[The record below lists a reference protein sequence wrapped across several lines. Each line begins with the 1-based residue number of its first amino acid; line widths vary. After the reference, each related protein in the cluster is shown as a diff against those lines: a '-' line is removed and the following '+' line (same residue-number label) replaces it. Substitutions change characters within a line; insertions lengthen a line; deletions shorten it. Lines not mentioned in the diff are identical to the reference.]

1 MLEKTR
7 TSVFSLVRSSR
18 KAQISVTLL
27 TVVFIV
33 ASVFLLK
40 AKTFTVEI
48 DGGKQS
54 LTTLHSSVGVA
65 LERSKL
71 GIYPED
77 IVEPNRGTLVSK
89 GLEVK
94 VTRSVPVELTVDG
107 QLYSGRTTAPTVGEA
122 LEDLSN
128 RLGLNLK
135 VTDEVNIDRESIMA
149 ADAKL
154 EVRRAV
160 PIKVQVD
167 AQEINTYLAPRTVE
181 EALEKLEIVLSEKD
195 KVSLPMNHMLEA
207 EDEIR
212 VVRVEEKVETI
223 KSEVPYQTVAQ
234 AGDFPV
240 GLPDRIV
247 TRGTSGEHEQV
258 VKITLEDGKEVSR
271 QVLRQEVLRAPVTQV
286 VSRGSQT
293 KVSRGGQTIEFKR
306 AYLMRATAYSGGG
319 VTATGH
325 NVRYGTIAVDPRV
338 IPLGTKVYVEGYGE
352 ATALDTGGAIKGNR
366 VDLYMNTEA
375 AAWSW
380 GVRSV
385 VVYVK

>member
-27 TVVFIV
+27 TVAFIV

-40 AKTFTVEI
+40 AETITVEI

-54 LTTLHSSVGVA
+54 LTTLHSSVGKA

-77 IVEPNRGTLVSK
+77 IVEPNRDTLVSK

-94 VTRSVPVELTVDG
+94 ITRSIPIELTVDG
-107 QLYSGRTTAPTVGEA
+107 QLYSVRTTAPTVGA
-122 LEDLSN
+122 SLEDLSN

-135 VTDEVNIDRESIMA
+135 VTDEVNIDRESIMV

-167 AQEINTYLAPRTVE
+167 AQEIDTYLAPRTVE
-181 EALEKLEIVLSEKD
+181 EALEKLEIVLGEKD
-195 KVSLPMNHMLEA
+195 KVSLPMNHVLEA

-223 KSEVPYQTVAQ
+223 KSEVPFQTVAQ
-234 AGDFPV
+234 TADFPV

-247 TRGTSGEHEQV
+247 TRGASGEHEQV

-293 KVSRGGQTIEFKR
+293 KVSRGGQTFEFKR

-319 VTATGH
+319 ITATGH
-325 NVRYGTIAVDPRV
+325 NVRYGVIAVDPRV
-338 IPLGTKVYVEGYGE
+338 IPLGTEVYVEGYGE

-375 AAWSW
+375 AAWTW

>member
-40 AKTFTVEI
+40 AETFTVEI

-77 IVEPNRGTLVSK
+77 IVEPNRDTLVSK

-107 QLYSGRTTAPTVGEA
+107 QLYSVRTTASTVGEA
-122 LEDLSN
+122 LEDFSN

-234 AGDFPV
+234 VGDFPV

-247 TRGTSGEHEQV
+247 TRGTSGEHEQI

-325 NVRYGTIAVDPRV
+325 NVRYGMIAVDPRV